1 MFGFIAFG
9 FKLLLAAIIGGAL
22 SYVPGDSEGEYKI
35 VETSLICILS
45 AAILG
50 LASQFP
56 VYENNFAMGFA
67 ILAVSLILLSISKN
81 FDFANRM
88 MWLFAGATGMIVG
101 AGYIFQAVFLGV
113 LVYII
118 LQNSDKLFNYFDKES
133 SKSTDAEVENISN

>member
-22 SYVPGDSEGEYKI
+22 SYVPGDSEDEYRI
-35 VETSLICILS
+35 VETSLICIYS

-50 LASQFP
+50 LANQFL

-67 ILAVSLILLSISKN
+67 ILSVSLILLSISKN

-88 MWLFAGATGMIVG
+88 MWLFAGVTGMIVG
-101 AGYIFQAVFLGV
+101 AGYIVQAVFLGV

-118 LQNSDKLFNYFDKES
+118 LQNSDKLFNYFDQES